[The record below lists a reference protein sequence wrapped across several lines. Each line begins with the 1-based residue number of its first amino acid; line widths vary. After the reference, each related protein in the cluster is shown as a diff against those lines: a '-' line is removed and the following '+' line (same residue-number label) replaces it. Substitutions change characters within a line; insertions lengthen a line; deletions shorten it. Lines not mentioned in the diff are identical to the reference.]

1 MPNRLAAESSPYL
14 RQHADNPVDWW
25 PWGEGAF
32 AEARRLDKP
41 VFVSI
46 GYAACHWCHVM
57 AHESFEDAAT
67 ARLMNELFV
76 NVKVDREELP
86 DVDAVFMNALQV
98 QGDGGGWPLSAFCL
112 PDGRP
117 FFLGTYFPLEPR
129 FGRPGFR
136 EILEAMA
143 TAYRTQRPDAEDNAL
158 ALLDGLSRV
167 DAHYR
172 RGAVSADPKR
182 LSASLLIAAGRQLAE
197 RCDARFG
204 GLGGAP
210 KFPSC
215 SSHDLLAR
223 AGRFAHGEPAR
234 EAFDKWA
241 RGMAE
246 GGIYDHLGGGF
257 ARYSVDA
264 RWLVP
269 HFEKMLY
276 DQAQLL
282 SIYGSVV
289 AMAGPFAV
297 RAEQVIAETVEFLA
311 RELSDPAGGL
321 WSSLDADSEGEEGK
335 FYVWT
340 PGQLRAALG
349 AAGALVFA
357 HAYGV
362 TDAGNFEHRTSVLS
376 RIAPRT
382 SAAEEDHLAELRRAL
397 FAERAQRVRP
407 GTDDKVLAG
416 WNGLAISGLVAA
428 WRASDHA
435 PALELALRVARFVR
449 DRLIDGDPVRVARV
463 FHAGAIKLDGTLD
476 DYAFVAAGFLDLA
489 EATGDRAWWDLGA
502 RLLRAVRDKFVAE
515 QDGVVVF
522 FLAPAGDPLLVH
534 RPESHHDGAIPAG
547 AAIATQAL
555 LRLGLVSG
563 DRDALALAETYLV
576 QRLTGATEANAW
588 AHSGL
593 LAALDLYLHAQILV
607 VTEGSGRDRLL
618 AAARQ
623 CYAPTLCIAGPWAAP
638 SILEGKTSRAETER
652 SPEHRAPARGSGSSE
667 ARDPRNEMSEGDRTQ
682 YGPRGAT
689 ARAFVC
695 TGPSCSP
702 PVTEPGE
709 LAALL
714 GAPG

>member
-1 MPNRLAAESSPYL
+1 MPNRLAAETSPYL

-25 PWGEGAF
+25 PWGGGAF
-32 AEARRLDKP
+32 DEAKRLDKP

-76 NVKVDREELP
+76 NIKVDREELP

-143 TAYRTQRPDAEDNAL
+143 TAYRSQRPDAEDNAL

-172 RGAVSADPKR
+172 RGAVATDPRR
-182 LSASLLIAAGRQLAE
+182 LSASLLIAAARQLAE
-197 RCDARFG
+197 RCDPRFG

-223 AGRFAHGEPAR
+223 AGRLSHGEPAR
-234 EAFDKWA
+234 EAFDRWG

-282 SIYGSVV
+282 AIYGSAA
-289 AMAGPFAV
+289 AMAGPFSV
-297 RAEQVIAETVEFLA
+297 RAEQVIAETVGFLA

-340 PGQLRAALG
+340 PGELRAALG
-349 AAGALVFA
+349 PAGALVFA

-362 TDAGNFEHRTSVLS
+362 TDAGNFESRTTVLS
-376 RIAPRT
+376 RITPRT
-382 SAAEEDHLAELRRAL
+382 SAAEEDHLAELRQRL
-397 FAERAQRVRP
+397 FEVRSGRVRP
-407 GTDDKVLAG
+407 GTDDKVLSG
-416 WNGLAISGLVAA
+416 WNGLAVSGLVAA
-428 WRASDHA
+428 WRATGHA
-435 PALELALRVARFVR
+435 PALDLALRVARFLR
-449 DRLIDGDPVRVARV
+449 DRLIDGDRIARV
-463 FHAGAIKLDGTLD
+463 YHAGATKLDGTLD
-476 DYAFVAAGFLDLA
+476 DYAFAAAALLDLA

-502 RLLRAVRDKFVAE
+502 RLIGAIRDKFVAE
-515 QDGVVVF
+515 DDGVVVF
-522 FLAPAGDPLLVH
+522 YLAPAGDPLLVH

-555 LRLGLVSG
+555 LRLGLVAG
-563 DRDALALAETYLV
+563 DTRALALAETYLL

-593 LAALDLYLHAQILV
+593 LAALDLYLHAHVLV
-607 VTEGSGRDRLL
+607 VTEGAGRDALL
-618 AAARQ
+618 AAARRS
-623 CYAPTLCIAGPWAAP
+623 YAPTLCIAGPWAAP
-638 SILEGKTSRAETER
+638 SILEGK
-652 SPEHRAPARGSGSSE
+652 APLDG
-667 ARDPRNEMSEGDRTQ
+667 
-682 YGPRGAT
+682 T

-695 TGPSCSP
+695 TGPTCSP
-702 PVTEPGE
+702 PVTDPG
-709 LAALL
+709 ALL
-714 GAPG
+714 AVLRESR